1 MTIEHDL
8 TSDAIYIHMRPDIA
22 YAFGEDLDTERR
34 IDYGADQRPI
44 GVELLNV
51 SHGVNLAD
59 LPEPNEIARL
69 LAGAGVKVLTAPAR

>member
-1 MTIEHDL
+1 MTIEYDP
-8 TSDAIYIHMRPDIA
+8 TSDAIYVHLRPDVP

-51 SHGVNLAD
+51 SHGVTLAD
-59 LPEPNEIARL
+59 LPAPDEIARL
-69 LAGAGVKVLTAPAR
+69 LAAEGVKVLTAPAR